1 VSFDF
6 LSREG
11 RAAVVAA
18 QRLARTRDEEA
29 VELEHLLHALSEAPG
44 SAQVLEQAGADLA
57 RLRARLDQ
65 ALRELPK
72 APGAK
77 VYLGERVLRLLDI
90 AQVEAR
96 ERGEDSVS
104 PLHMLLGIPLE
115 TRSAAAEVLRELG
128 VTLTTLER
136 ALPAATGAGAPALP
150 PGDGRGTDGA
160 GRGNGA
166 GGTRAQAGSANDAR
180 AEAAAT
186 AGVGPAEATGEIGP
200 LLKKFARD
208 LTALAAA
215 GGLDPVVGRDEE
227 TRRIMQILG
236 RRGKSNPILIGDPG
250 VGKTAVVEG
259 LASRIAAGDVPA
271 GLADKRILAL
281 DVGALVAGAK
291 FRGEFEDRVRGLL
304 REVREAGG
312 RALLFFDEI
321 HTLVGAGQGDGNLD
335 AADLLKPALARG
347 ELSCI
352 GATSIDEYRLHIE
365 KDPAFE
371 RRFLPVLIEEP
382 GEELGIAML
391 RGIKRRYEDKH
402 RVRVQDAAL
411 VAAVKLSRRYVS
423 GRSLPDKAIDLL
435 DEAGSRLRLEL
446 DSHPDEVDVLARR
459 ERALALELEALERSR
474 DPDAG
479 ERRHR
484 LATALAELRAQLSP
498 MREKWQ
504 AELAAI
510 STLTDSLQALGEARV
525 QADAAE
531 RAGDLARA
539 AEIRFGQLPALEKAA
554 AEAETTLRKVQ
565 GAERLLED
573 AVEPVHVAR
582 VVADWTGI
590 PVARM
595 LEGERQKIL
604 GIEARLRERVL
615 GQDEAVRLVGQAV
628 KRARAGLADPGRP
641 IGSFLFLGPTGVGKT
656 ELSKALAEFL
666 FDDEHALIRLDMS
679 EYMDKHTVARLSGAP
694 PGYVGYEEGGQLTEA
709 VHRRPYSVVLFDE
722 VEKAHPDVWNV
733 LLAVLDDGRLTD
745 SRGRTVRFDN
755 TVLILTSNLAGP
767 AILAAAGDR
776 EAIRREVKAALQ
788 GHFRPEFLNRIDE
801 TVIFNPL
808 GTAEIAAIVDLQLR
822 RLHTV
827 LAEQKLTLEVTPEA
841 RALLA
846 RESYEPAFGA
856 RPVKR
861 CLQRRLRDPLAEHIL
876 AGKFAPGDHI
886 RVTATS
892 DTLLFE
898 KTAPP
903 AAR

>member
-1 VSFDF
+1 VSFDY

-18 QRLARTRDEEA
+18 QRLARTREEEA
-29 VELEHLLHALSEAPG
+29 VELEHLLHALSESPG
-44 SAQVLEQAGADLA
+44 SALLLERAGADLPH
-57 RLRARLDQ
+57 LRARLDQ
-65 ALRELPK
+65 ALRGLPK
-72 APGAK
+72 VPGAK

-104 PLHMLLGIPLE
+104 PQHLLLGIPLE

-128 VTLTTLER
+128 VTLTKLER
-136 ALPAATGAGAPALP
+136 SLTGAVGAAAPALP
-150 PGDGRGTDGA
+150 PGDGRPA
-160 GRGNGA
+160 AAGNGA
-166 GGTRAQAGSANDAR
+166 AAAASAAQAVSAEV
-180 AEAAAT
+180 EA
-186 AGVGPAEATGEIGP
+186 GEIGP

-215 GGLDPVVGRDEE
+215 GALDVVVGRDDE

-259 LASRIAAGDVPA
+259 LASRIAAGDVPR

-321 HTLVGAGQGDGNLD
+321 HTLIGAGQGDGALD

-347 ELSCI
+347 ELTCI
-352 GATSIDEYRLHIE
+352 GATTIDEYRLHIE

-411 VAAVKLSRRYVS
+411 VAAVKLSRRYVA

-446 DSHPDEVDVLARR
+446 DSQPDEVDVLARR
-459 ERALALELEALERSR
+459 EQALALELEAVERSR

-498 MREKWQ
+498 MRDKWQ
-504 AELAAI
+504 AELRAI
-510 STLTDSLQALGEARV
+510 STLTDTLHALGEAGA
-525 QADAAE
+525 QAETAE

-539 AEIRFGQLPALEKAA
+539 AEVRYGQLPALEKAA
-554 AEAETTLRKVQ
+554 AEAEATLRQVQ
-565 GAERLLED
+565 GSERLLED

-604 GIEARLRERVL
+604 GIEARLSQRVL

-628 KRARAGLADPGRP
+628 KRARAGLADAGRP

-709 VHRRPYSVVLFDE
+709 VRRRPYAVVLFDE

-755 TVLILTSNLAGP
+755 TVLILTSNLGGP

-776 EAIRREVKAALQ
+776 EAIRREVRTALH

-808 GTAEIAAIVDLQLR
+808 GSAEIAAIVDLQLR
-822 RLHTV
+822 RLNTV
-827 LAEQKLTLEVTPEA
+827 LAEQKISLDVTPEA

-861 CLQRRLRDPLAEHIL
+861 CLQRRLRDPLAEQIL

-886 RVTATS
+886 RVTATAGEA
-892 DTLLFE
+892 LVFE
-898 KTAPP
+898 KAPP
-903 AAR
+903 PR

>member
-1 VSFDF
+1 MSFDF

-11 RAAVVAA
+11 RGAVVAA
-18 QRLARTRDEEA
+18 QRLARARDEEA
-29 VELEHLLHALSEAPG
+29 VELEHLLSALTEVPA
-44 SAQVLEQAGADLA
+44 SADVLERAGADLHQV
-57 RLRARLDQ
+57 RLRLEQ
-65 ALRELPK
+65 ALRGQAK
-72 APGAK
+72 VPGAK
-77 VYLGERVLRLLDI
+77 VYLAERVLRLLDL

-96 ERGEDSVS
+96 ERGEAAVS
-104 PLHMLLGIPLE
+104 PVHLLIGIPLE

-128 VTLTTLER
+128 VTLTKLEQ
-136 ALPAATGAGAPALP
+136 AAAATGRPAGGALPLSPDESEAPAANASSSPARGMSGPTAGAPLA
-150 PGDGRGTDGA
+150 DERA
-160 GRGNGA
+160 GNGI
-166 GGTRAQAGSANDAR
+166 
-180 AEAAAT
+180 
-186 AGVGPAEATGEIGP
+186 GV
-200 LLKKFARD
+200 LLKKYARD

-215 GGLDPVVGRDEE
+215 GGLDPVIGRDDE
-227 TRRIMQILG
+227 TRRLMQILG
-236 RRGKSNPILIGDPG
+236 RRGKSNPILVGDPG

-259 LASRIAAGDVPA
+259 LAARIAAGDVPS

-281 DVGALVAGAK
+281 DVGALIAGAK

-304 REVREAGG
+304 AEVREAGG

-321 HTLVGAGQGDGNLD
+321 HTLIGAGQGDGALD

-347 ELSCI
+347 ELTCI
-352 GATSIDEYRLHIE
+352 GATTVDEYRLHIE

-371 RRFLPVLIEEP
+371 RRFLPVMIEEP
-382 GEELGIAML
+382 DEETGIAIL
-391 RGIKRRYEDKH
+391 RGIKTRYEDKH

-411 VAAVKLSRRYVS
+411 VAAVKLARRYVA
-423 GRSLPDKAIDLL
+423 GRALPDKAIDLL

-446 DSHPDEVDVLARR
+446 DSQPDEVDALARR
-459 ERALALELEALERSR
+459 ERALALELATLDRDREADR
-474 DPDAG
+474 G
-479 ERRHR
+479 ERRQR
-484 LATALAELRAQLSP
+484 LSASLAELRARLEP
-498 MREKWQ
+498 MRSKWH
-504 AELAAI
+504 AELDAI
-510 STLTDSLQALGEARV
+510 NTLTGALRALNGLRGEAET
-525 QADAAE
+525 AE

-539 AEIRFGQLPALEKAA
+539 AELRHGQLPALEKAA
-554 AEAETTLRKVQ
+554 ADAETTLRTVQ
-565 GAERLLED
+565 GSERLLED

-709 VHRRPYSVVLFDE
+709 VRRRPYAVVLFDE

-745 SRGRTVRFDN
+745 SRGRTVPFAN

-776 EAIRREVKAALQ
+776 EAIRREVRAALH

-808 GTAEIAAIVDLQLR
+808 GEKEIEAIVDLQLR
-822 RLHTV
+822 RLAIT

-846 RESYEPAFGA
+846 RESYDPAFGA

-861 CLQRRLRDPLAEHIL
+861 SLQRRLRDPLAEKIL
-876 AGKFAPGDHI
+876 AGQLAPGDHI
-886 RVTATS
+886 RASAVAGALQL
-892 DTLLFE
+892 D
-898 KTAPP
+898 KVPP
-903 AAR
+903 G